1 MALRMT
7 ITEDRDVVIVALA
20 ARIDSFA
27 IEELYEG
34 FQQVK
39 KTGKRNVVLMMRD
52 LEYINSRGI
61 ATLISFFKWA
71 KEEGRSVKLAQV
83 PQNIMALL
91 TLLGIEKLTSIY
103 DTLPEAIES
112 FEQDLAQ
119 EQLPEEV
126 ATLNEQGENKRGF
139 AQRRNSGKSLML
151 GGAVVL
157 IVVLAALFFLAQGE
171 KKSPEVD
178 LQPLL
183 TKIGLLEERMAKLES
198 RAKEAPQVQE
208 KLDSLTRNLNERLSH
223 LEKDINQIKEEAA
236 SGKKKADVSQPA
248 APTPAPPPL
257 SPSKPGATR
266 FHTVAPGEN
275 LFRIALRYH
284 LSVEELRRLNNLK
297 PDQSLQVGQKLTV
310 GSQPGN

>member
-7 ITEDRDVVIVALA
+7 ITEDRDVVIVSLA

-34 FQQVK
+34 FEQVK
-39 KTGKRNVVLMMRD
+39 KTGKRNIVLMMRD

-83 PQNIMALL
+83 PKNVMALL

-119 EQLPEEV
+119 EEPPEEV
-126 ATLNEQGENKRGF
+126 PILGEEAQSGRDFAPRQNNTKTLIF
-139 AQRRNSGKSLML
+139 A
-151 GGAVVL
+151 GAAVL
-157 IVVLAALFFLAQGE
+157 VLALVALFFLGQGE
-171 KKSPEVD
+171 KKGPELD

-183 TKIGLLEERMAKLES
+183 KKIELLEERIAKLES
-198 RAKEAPQVQE
+198 RGKEAPQVQE

-236 SGKKKADVSQPA
+236 SGKRKAELSSPAPTA
-248 APTPAPPPL
+248 APPSRSPA
-257 SPSKPGATR
+257 KPGATG
-266 FHTVAPGEN
+266 FHTVVPGEN
-275 LFRIALRYH
+275 LYRIALRYN
-284 LSVEELRRLNNLK
+284 LTVDELRRLNNLR
-297 PDQSLQVGQKLTV
+297 PDQSIQVGQKLKV
-310 GSQPGN
+310 SPGN

>member
-1 MALRMT
+1 MT

-34 FQQVK
+34 FEQVK
-39 KTGKRNVVLMMRD
+39 KTGKRNIVLMMRD

-83 PQNIMALL
+83 PKNIMALL

-112 FEQDLAQ
+112 FEQDLVQ
-119 EQLPEEV
+119 EELHEEA
-126 ATLNEQGENKRGF
+126 ATLDEEGQSRRGF
-139 AQRRNSGKSLML
+139 MPRKNSWKSLVMV
-151 GGAVVL
+151 GVL
-157 IVVLAALFFLAQGE
+157 VLVVVLAVLFFLAQSE
-171 KKSPEVD
+171 KKSPEMD

-183 TKIGLLEERMAKLES
+183 KKLGLLEERMAKLES
-198 RAKEAPQVQE
+198 KGKEAPQVQE

-236 SGKKKADVSQPA
+236 SGKKKPEVSQPA
-248 APTPAPPPL
+248 APAPAPPAK
-257 SPSKPGATR
+257 SPSKPGTTKV
-266 FHTVAPGEN
+266 HTVAPGEN
-275 LFRIALRYH
+275 LYRIALRYN
-284 LSVEELRRLNNLK
+284 LSVEELRRLNNMR

-310 GSQPGN
+310 GPGN

>member
-34 FQQVK
+34 FEQVK

-71 KEEGRSVKLAQV
+71 KEEGWSVKLAQV
-83 PQNIMALL
+83 PKNIMALL

-103 DTLPEAIES
+103 DTLPEAIEG

-119 EQLPEEV
+119 EELPEE
-126 ATLNEQGENKRGF
+126 AAILDEENQRRRGF
-139 AQRRNSGKSLML
+139 VPRQNSRKSLVMA
-151 GGAVVL
+151 GAIVL
-157 IVVLAALFFLAQGE
+157 VVVLAVLFFMAQGE

-183 TKIGLLEERMAKLES
+183 KKIGLLEERMAKLES
-198 RAKEAPQVQE
+198 KGKEAPQVQE

-236 SGKKKADVSQPA
+236 LGKKKPEVSQPA
-248 APTPAPPPL
+248 APTPAPPAK
-257 SPSKPGATR
+257 SPAKQGTTR
-266 FHTVAPGEN
+266 VHTVAPGEN
-275 LFRIALRYH
+275 LYRIALRYN
-284 LSVEELRRLNNLK
+284 LSVEELRRLNNMR

-310 GSQPGN
+310 AP

>member
-34 FQQVK
+34 FEQVK
-39 KTGKRNVVLMMRD
+39 KTGKRNIVLMMRD

-83 PQNIMALL
+83 PKNIMALL

-112 FEQDLAQ
+112 FEQDLVQQ
-119 EQLPEEV
+119 EHAEEV
-126 ATLNEQGENKRGF
+126 AILNEQGENKRGF
-139 AQRRNSGKSLML
+139 APRQNSRKSLML
-151 GGAVVL
+151 VGLAVLVLAFVVL
-157 IVVLAALFFLAQGE
+157 YFMLQAE
-171 KKSPEVD
+171 KKGPEVD

-183 TKIGLLEERMAKLES
+183 KRIGLLEERMAKLES
-198 RAKEAPQVQE
+198 KAKEAPQVQE
-208 KLDSLTRNLNERLSH
+208 KLDSLTRNLNERLSY
-223 LEKDINQIKEEAA
+223 LEKEINQIKEEAA
-236 SGKKKADVSQPA
+236 SGKKKPEVSQPA
-248 APTPAPPPL
+248 APAPAP
-257 SPSKPGATR
+257 SPRSPAKPGATR
-266 FHTVAPGEN
+266 VHTVAPGEN
-275 LFRIALRYH
+275 LFRIALRYN

-310 GSQPGN
+310 AP

>member
-34 FQQVK
+34 FEQVK

-83 PQNIMALL
+83 PKNIMALL

-112 FEQDLAQ
+112 FEQDLVQ
-119 EQLPEEV
+119 EELPEEAV
-126 ATLNEQGENKRGF
+126 MVGEEGQNRRGF
-139 AQRRNSGKSLML
+139 APRHNSRKSMVLAGL
-151 GGAVVL
+151 AVLVLALVVL
-157 IVVLAALFFLAQGE
+157 YFIVQGE
-171 KKSPEVD
+171 KKGPEVD

-183 TKIGLLEERMAKLES
+183 KKMGLLEERMAKLES
-198 RAKEAPQVQE
+198 KGREAPQIQE

-236 SGKKKADVSQPA
+236 SGKKKAEVTPPA
-248 APTPAPPPL
+248 APTPAPPPRA
-257 SPSKPGATR
+257 PAKPGATR

-275 LFRIALRYH
+275 LYRIALRYN
-284 LSVEELRRLNNLK
+284 LSVEELRRLNNLR

-310 GSQPGN
+310 AAGN

>member
-34 FQQVK
+34 FEQVK
-39 KTGKRNVVLMMRD
+39 KTGKRNIVLMMRD

-83 PQNIMALL
+83 PKNIMALL

-112 FEQDLAQ
+112 FEQDLVQ
-119 EQLPEEV
+119 EELHEEA
-126 ATLNEQGENKRGF
+126 ATLDEEGQSRRGF
-139 AQRRNSGKSLML
+139 MPRKNSWKSLVMV
-151 GGAVVL
+151 GVL
-157 IVVLAALFFLAQGE
+157 VLVVVLAVLFFLAQSE
-171 KKSPEVD
+171 KKSPEMD

-183 TKIGLLEERMAKLES
+183 KKLGLLEERMAKLES
-198 RAKEAPQVQE
+198 KGKEAPQVQE
-208 KLDSLTRNLNERLSH
+208 KLDSLTRDLNERLSH

-236 SGKKKADVSQPA
+236 SGKKKPEVSRPA
-248 APTPAPPPL
+248 APTPAPPAK
-257 SPSKPGATR
+257 SPAKPGTTR
-266 FHTVAPGEN
+266 VHTVALGEN
-275 LFRIALRYH
+275 LYRIALRYN
-284 LSVEELRRLNNLK
+284 LSVEELRRLNNMR

-310 GSQPGN
+310 GPGN

>member
-1 MALRMT
+1 MT
-7 ITEDRDVVIVALA
+7 ITEERDVLIVALA

-34 FQQVK
+34 FEQVE

-83 PQNIMALL
+83 PKNIMA
-91 TLLGIEKLTSIY
+91 LLGIEKLTSIY

-112 FEQDLAQ
+112 FEQDLVQ
-119 EQLPEEV
+119 EELPEE
-126 ATLNEQGENKRGF
+126 AAILDEEGQSRRGF
-139 AQRRNSGKSLML
+139 VPRQNSRKSL
-151 GGAVVL
+151 VL
-157 IVVLAALFFLAQGE
+157 TGVIVLVVVLAVLFFLAQGE

-183 TKIGLLEERMAKLES
+183 KKMGLLEERMAKLES
-198 RAKEAPQVQE
+198 KGKETPQVQE

-236 SGKKKADVSQPA
+236 SGKKKAEVSQPA
-248 APTPAPPPL
+248 APIPTPPPR
-257 SPSKPGATR
+257 SPAKPGSTR
-266 FHTVAPGEN
+266 VHTVAPGEN
-275 LFRIALRYH
+275 LYRIALRYN
-284 LSVEELRRLNNLK
+284 LSVEELRRLNNMRA
-297 PDQSLQVGQKLTV
+297 DQSLQVGQKLKV
-310 GSQPGN
+310 GNGN

>member
-34 FQQVK
+34 FEQVK
-39 KTGKRNVVLMMRD
+39 KTGKRNIVLLMRD

-71 KEEGRSVKLAQV
+71 KEEGKSVKLAQV
-83 PQNIMALL
+83 PQNIMTLL

-112 FEQDLAQ
+112 FEQDLSHEA
-119 EQLPEEV
+119 LPEEV
-126 ATLNEQGENKRGF
+126 AMLNHEGQNRKGSPP
-139 AQRRNSGKSLML
+139 RRHGSRSLL
-151 GGAVVL
+151 LAGAVVL
-157 IVVLAALFFLAQGE
+157 VLFLAVLYFLVQGE
-171 KKSPEVD
+171 KKGPEVD

-183 TKIGLLEERMAKLES
+183 KRMGLLEERLAKLEGKG
-198 RAKEAPQVQE
+198 KEVPQIQE
-208 KLDSLTRNLNERLSH
+208 RLETLTRNMDERLSH

-236 SGKKKADVSQPA
+236 SGKKKTELVQPA
-248 APTPAPPPL
+248 APAPAAPPRPPEK
-257 SPSKPGATR
+257 SGGTR
-266 FHTVAPGEN
+266 FHTVARGEN
-275 LFRIALRYH
+275 LFRIALRYN
-284 LSVEELRRLNNLK
+284 LTVDELRRLNNLT
-297 PDQSLQVGQKLTV
+297 PDQSLHVGQKLKV
-310 GSQPGN
+310 AP

>member
-34 FQQVK
+34 FEQVK
-39 KTGKRNVVLMMRD
+39 KTGKRNIVLMMRD

-61 ATLISFFKWA
+61 ATLISFFKWV

-83 PQNIMALL
+83 PKNIMALL

-112 FEQDLAQ
+112 FEQDLVQ
-119 EQLPEEV
+119 EELPEEAAMV
-126 ATLNEQGENKRGF
+126 DEEGQNRRGF
-139 AQRRNSGKSLML
+139 APRHNSRKPLLLAGL
-151 GGAVVL
+151 AVLVLAL
-157 IVVLAALFFLAQGE
+157 IVLYFIVQGE
-171 KKSPEVD
+171 KKGPEVD

-183 TKIGLLEERMAKLES
+183 KKMGLIEERMAKLES
-198 RAKEAPQVQE
+198 RGKEAPQVQE

-236 SGKKKADVSQPA
+236 SGTKKAEIIPPA
-248 APTPAPPPL
+248 APTPAPPPRA
-257 SPSKPGATR
+257 PAKPGATR
-266 FHTVAPGEN
+266 FHTVAAGEN
-275 LFRIALRYH
+275 LYRIALRYN
-284 LSVEELRRLNNLK
+284 LSVEELRRLNNLRS
-297 PDQSLQVGQKLTV
+297 DQSLQVGQKLTV
-310 GSQPGN
+310 GPGN

>member
-34 FQQVK
+34 FEQVK

-83 PQNIMALL
+83 PKNIMALL

-112 FEQDLAQ
+112 FEQDLAR
-119 EQLPEEV
+119 EELSEEGV
-126 ATLNEQGENKRGF
+126 ILDEDNQRRRGF
-139 AQRRNSGKSLML
+139 VPRQNSRKSLVMV
-151 GGAVVL
+151 GAIVL
-157 IVVLAALFFLAQGE
+157 VVVLAVLFFMAQGE

-183 TKIGLLEERMAKLES
+183 KKIGLLEERMAKVES
-198 RAKEAPQVQE
+198 KGKEAPQVQE

-236 SGKKKADVSQPA
+236 STKKKPEVSQPA
-248 APTPAPPPL
+248 APTPAPPPK
-257 SPSKPGATR
+257 SPAKPGTTR
-266 FHTVAPGEN
+266 VHTVAPGEN
-275 LFRIALRYH
+275 LYRIALRYN
-284 LSVEELRRLNNLK
+284 LSVEELRRLNNMR

-310 GSQPGN
+310 GPGN

>member
-7 ITEDRDVVIVALA
+7 ITEDRNVVTVALA

-34 FQQVK
+34 FEQVK
-39 KTGKRNVVLMMRD
+39 KTGKRNIVLMMRD

-71 KEEGRSVKLAQV
+71 KEQGRSVKLAQV
-83 PQNIMALL
+83 PKNIMSLL
-91 TLLGIEKLTSIY
+91 TLLGIEKLTSVY

-112 FEQDLAQ
+112 FEQDLAR
-119 EQLPEEV
+119 EDLSEEV
-126 ATLNEQGENKRGF
+126 TILNEKGENKRSF
-139 AQRRNSGKSLML
+139 APRQNSTKSLML
-151 GGAVVL
+151 LGAGVLVVVL
-157 IVVLAALFFLAQGE
+157 LLLFFLGQGE
-171 KKSPEVD
+171 KKAPEVD

-183 TKIGLLEERMAKLES
+183 KKMGLLEERMAKLES
-198 RAKEAPQVQE
+198 KGKEAPQVQE

-236 SGKKKADVSQPA
+236 STKKKPEVSQPA
-248 APTPAPPPL
+248 GPAPAPPPK
-257 SPSKPGATR
+257 SPAKAGTTR
-266 FHTVAPGEN
+266 VHTVAPGEN
-275 LFRIALRYH
+275 LYRIALRYN
-284 LSVEELRRLNNLK
+284 LSVEELRRLNNMR

-310 GSQPGN
+310 AP

>member
-1 MALRMT
+1 MT

-34 FQQVK
+34 FEQVK

-83 PQNIMALL
+83 PKNIMALL

-112 FEQDLAQ
+112 FEQDLAR
-119 EQLPEEV
+119 EELSEEAV
-126 ATLNEQGENKRGF
+126 ILDEDNQRRRGF
-139 AQRRNSGKSLML
+139 VPRQNSRKSLVVV
-151 GGAVVL
+151 GAIVL
-157 IVVLAALFFLAQGE
+157 VVVLAVLFFMAQGE

-183 TKIGLLEERMAKLES
+183 KKIGLLEERMAKVES
-198 RAKEAPQVQE
+198 KGKEAPQVQE

-236 SGKKKADVSQPA
+236 STKKKPEVSQPA
-248 APTPAPPPL
+248 ASTPAPPPK
-257 SPSKPGATR
+257 SPAKPGTTR
-266 FHTVAPGEN
+266 VHTVAPGEN
-275 LFRIALRYH
+275 LYRIALRYN
-284 LSVEELRRLNNLK
+284 LSVEELRRLNNMR

-310 GSQPGN
+310 GPGN

>member
-34 FQQVK
+34 FEQVK
-39 KTGKRNVVLMMRD
+39 KTGKRNIVLMMRD

-83 PQNIMALL
+83 PKNIMALL

-112 FEQDLAQ
+112 FEQDLVQ
-119 EQLPEEV
+119 EELPEEE
-126 ATLNEQGENKRGF
+126 AILNEQGENKRGF
-139 AQRRNSGKSLML
+139 APRQNSRKSLVL
-151 GGAVVL
+151 ASLAVLVLVL
-157 IVVLAALFFLAQGE
+157 IVLYFMGQGE
-171 KKSPEVD
+171 KKGPEVD

-183 TKIGLLEERMAKLES
+183 KRIGLLEERMAKLES
-198 RAKEAPQVQE
+198 KAKEAPQVQE
-208 KLDSLTRNLNERLSH
+208 KLDSLTRNLNERLSY
-223 LEKDINQIKEEAA
+223 LEKEINQIKEEAA
-236 SGKKKADVSQPA
+236 SGKKKPEVSQPA
-248 APTPAPPPL
+248 APAPAPPAK
-257 SPSKPGATR
+257 SPSKPGTTKV
-266 FHTVAPGEN
+266 HTVAPGEN
-275 LFRIALRYH
+275 LYRIALRYN
-284 LSVEELRRLNNLK
+284 LSVEELRRLNNMR

-310 GSQPGN
+310 GPGN

>member
-34 FQQVK
+34 FEQVK

-83 PQNIMALL
+83 PKNIMALL
-91 TLLGIEKLTSIY
+91 TLLGIEKLTSIC

-112 FEQDLAQ
+112 FEQDLVQ
-119 EQLPEEV
+119 EELPEEV
-126 ATLNEQGENKRGF
+126 AILNEQGENKRGF
-139 AQRRNSGKSLML
+139 APRQNSRKSLML
-151 GGAVVL
+151 VGLAVLVLAFVVL
-157 IVVLAALFFLAQGE
+157 YFMLQAE
-171 KKSPEVD
+171 KKGPEVD

-183 TKIGLLEERMAKLES
+183 KRIGLLEERMAKLES
-198 RAKEAPQVQE
+198 KAKEGPQVQE
-208 KLDSLTRNLNERLSH
+208 KLDSLTRNLNERLSY
-223 LEKDINQIKEEAA
+223 LEKEINQIKEEAA
-236 SGKKKADVSQPA
+236 SGKKKPEVSQPA
-248 APTPAPPPL
+248 APAPAP
-257 SPSKPGATR
+257 SPKSPAKPGATR
-266 FHTVAPGEN
+266 VHTVAPGEN
-275 LFRIALRYH
+275 LFRIALRYN

-297 PDQSLQVGQKLTV
+297 PDQSLQVGQKLIV
-310 GSQPGN
+310 AP

>member
-1 MALRMT
+1 MT

-34 FQQVK
+34 FEQVK

-83 PQNIMALL
+83 PKNIMALL

-103 DTLPEAIES
+103 DRLPEAIES
-112 FEQDLAQ
+112 FEQDLVQ
-119 EQLPEEV
+119 EEFPEEV
-126 ATLNEQGENKRGF
+126 AILNEQGENKRGF
-139 AQRRNSGKSLML
+139 APRQNSRKSLML
-151 GGAVVL
+151 VGLAVL
-157 IVVLAALFFLAQGE
+157 VLALLVLYFMLQGE
-171 KKSPEVD
+171 KKGPEVD

-183 TKIGLLEERMAKLES
+183 KRIGLLEERMAKLES
-198 RAKEAPQVQE
+198 KAKEAPQVQE
-208 KLDSLTRNLNERLSH
+208 KLDSLTRNLNERLSY
-223 LEKDINQIKEEAA
+223 LEKEINQIKEEAA
-236 SGKKKADVSQPA
+236 SGKKKPEVSQPA
-248 APTPAPPPL
+248 APAPVPSPKSPA
-257 SPSKPGATR
+257 KPGNTR
-266 FHTVAPGEN
+266 IHTVAPGEN
-275 LFRIALRYH
+275 LFRIALRYN
-284 LSVEELRRLNNLK
+284 LSVEELRRLNNMR

-310 GSQPGN
+310 VSGN

>member
-34 FQQVK
+34 FEQVK

-83 PQNIMALL
+83 PKNIMALL

-112 FEQDLAQ
+112 FEQDLAR
-119 EQLPEEV
+119 EELSEEAV
-126 ATLNEQGENKRGF
+126 ILDEDNQRRRGF
-139 AQRRNSGKSLML
+139 VPRQNSRKSLVMV
-151 GGAVVL
+151 GAIVL
-157 IVVLAALFFLAQGE
+157 VVVLAVLFFMAQGE

-183 TKIGLLEERMAKLES
+183 KKIGLLEERMAKVES
-198 RAKEAPQVQE
+198 KGKEAPQVQE

-236 SGKKKADVSQPA
+236 STKKKPEVSQPA
-248 APTPAPPPL
+248 APTPAPPPK
-257 SPSKPGATR
+257 SPAKPGTTR
-266 FHTVAPGEN
+266 VHTVAPGEN
-275 LFRIALRYH
+275 LYRIALRYN
-284 LSVEELRRLNNLK
+284 LSVEELRRLNNMR

-310 GSQPGN
+310 GPGN

>member
-34 FQQVK
+34 FEQVK
-39 KTGKRNVVLMMRD
+39 KTGKRNIVLMMRD

-83 PQNIMALL
+83 PKNIMALL

-112 FEQDLAQ
+112 FEQDLAR
-119 EQLPEEV
+119 EELPGEAAILDEE
-126 ATLNEQGENKRGF
+126 NQRRRGF
-139 AQRRNSGKSLML
+139 VPRQNSRKSLVMV
-151 GGAVVL
+151 GAIVL
-157 IVVLAALFFLAQGE
+157 VVVLAVLFFMAQGE
-171 KKSPEVD
+171 KKGPEVD

-183 TKIGLLEERMAKLES
+183 KKIGLLEERMAKLES
-198 RAKEAPQVQE
+198 KGKEAPQVQE

-236 SGKKKADVSQPA
+236 STKKKPELNQPA
-248 APTPAPPPL
+248 APTPAPPPK
-257 SPSKPGATR
+257 SPAKPGNTR
-266 FHTVAPGEN
+266 VHTVAPGEN
-275 LFRIALRYH
+275 LYRIALRYN
-284 LSVEELRRLNNLK
+284 LSVEELRRLNNMR

-310 GSQPGN
+310 VPGN

>member
-34 FQQVK
+34 FEQVK
-39 KTGKRNVVLMMRD
+39 KTGKRNIVLMMRD

-71 KEEGRSVKLAQV
+71 KEEGKSVKLAQV

-112 FEQDLAQ
+112 FEQDLAR
-119 EQLPEEV
+119 EALPEDV
-126 ATLNEQGENKRGF
+126 AILNEEGQSRRGSARKQHSKR
-139 AQRRNSGKSLML
+139 SLL
-151 GGAVVL
+151 VAGAIVLVLLLVVL
-157 IVVLAALFFLAQGE
+157 YFFGQGE
-171 KKSPEVD
+171 KKGPEVD

-183 TKIGLLEERMAKLES
+183 KRIGLLEERMAKLENKG
-198 RAKEAPQVQE
+198 KEVPQVQE
-208 KLDSLTRNLNERLSH
+208 KLDSLTKNLNERLSH

-236 SGKKKADVSQPA
+236 SGKKKADITQPA
-248 APTPAPPPL
+248 APVPAPQPR
-257 SPSKPGATR
+257 SPAKPGGSR

-275 LFRIALRYH
+275 LFRIALRYN
-284 LSVEELRRLNNLK
+284 LTVNELRRLNNLK
-297 PDQSLQVGQKLTV
+297 PDQSLRVGQKLDV
-310 GSQPGN
+310 GPGN

>member
-34 FQQVK
+34 FEQVK
-39 KTGKRNVVLMMRD
+39 KTGKRNIVLMMRD

-71 KEEGRSVKLAQV
+71 KEEGKSVKLAQV

-103 DTLPEAIES
+103 DTLPEAIEG

-119 EQLPEEV
+119 EALPEEV
-126 ATLNEQGENKRGF
+126 PILAGEG
-139 AQRRNSGKSLML
+139 QRRRGLAPRQHSKKSLL
-151 GGAVVL
+151 LVGGVVL
-157 IVVLAALFFLAQGE
+157 VLVLVALYFFGQGE
-171 KKSPEVD
+171 KKGSEVD

-183 TKIGLLEERMAKLES
+183 KRIGLLEERIAKLES
-198 RAKEAPQVQE
+198 KGKEVPQIQE
-208 KLDSLTRNLNERLSH
+208 KLDSLTKNLNERLSH
-223 LEKDINQIKEEAA
+223 LEKDMNQVKEEAP
-236 SGKKKADVSQPA
+236 SGKKTADLTKSA
-248 APTPAPPPL
+248 APAPAPPL
-257 SPSKPGATR
+257 RSPEKSGGTR
-266 FHTVAPGEN
+266 FHTVAKGEN
-275 LFRIALRYH
+275 LFRIALRYN
-284 LSVEELRRLNNLK
+284 LTVEELRRLNNLK
-297 PDQSLQVGQKLTV
+297 PDQSLQVGQKLRV
-310 GSQPGN
+310 AP

>member
-34 FQQVK
+34 FEQVK

-71 KEEGRSVKLAQV
+71 KEAGRSVKLAQV

-91 TLLGIEKLTSIY
+91 TLLGIEKLTSIH

-112 FEQDLAQ
+112 YQQDLDQ
-119 EQLPEEV
+119 EEISGE
-126 ATLNEQGENKRGF
+126 AAILNEEGYSRRGV
-139 AQRRNSGKSLML
+139 APRQSNRKPLVVA
-151 GGAVVL
+151 GAVVL
-157 IVVLAALFFLAQGE
+157 VLAFALLFFLGKGE
-171 KKSPEVD
+171 KQGPEVD

-183 TKIGLLEERMAKLES
+183 KKIGLLEERIAKLES
-198 RAKEAPQVQE
+198 RGKEAPQIQE
-208 KLDSLTRNLNERLSH
+208 KLDSLTRNLNERLSF
-223 LEKDINQIKEEAA
+223 LEKDINQIKEEAV
-236 SGKKKADVSQPA
+236 SGKRKAEVSQPA
-248 APTPAPPPL
+248 SPTPAHLPR
-257 SPSKPGATR
+257 SPAKPGATR

-275 LFRIALRYH
+275 LYRIALRYN
-284 LSVEELRRLNNLK
+284 LSVEELRRFNNLRQ
-297 PDQSLQVGQKLTV
+297 DQSLQVGQKLNV
-310 GSQPGN
+310 GTGN